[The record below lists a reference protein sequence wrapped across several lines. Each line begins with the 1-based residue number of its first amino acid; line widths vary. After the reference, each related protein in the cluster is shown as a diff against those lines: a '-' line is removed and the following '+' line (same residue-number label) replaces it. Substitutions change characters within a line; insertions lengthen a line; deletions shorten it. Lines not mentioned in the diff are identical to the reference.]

1 MTQSNSDSVLAKL
14 RDKRSR
20 ATVSTRED
28 ILVPK
33 PEPTESLE
41 SKSLESKNN
50 LEPVKDNSIEALQK
64 ELALFPETVR
74 HSGIVLEKGID
85 RDLTQFCRDN
95 KITVELFLEAAWCL
109 SDLEPEFLERIL
121 VSAKQRYTSRKQAGK
136 TRRLLTMLQK

>member
-1 MTQSNSDSVLAKL
+1 MNQGNSDNVLAKL

-20 ATVSTRED
+20 ATASTRED

-33 PEPTESLE
+33 LEAIAPLE
-41 SKSLESKNN
+41 SDNN
-50 LEPVKDNSIEALQK
+50 LEIVQDNSIEALQK
-64 ELALFPETVR
+64 ELASFPETVR

-85 RDLTQFCRDN
+85 RDLTQFCREN

-121 VSAKQRYTSRKQAGK
+121 VEAKQRYTSRKQAGK

>member
-1 MTQSNSDSVLAKL
+1 MTQNNSDSVLAKL

-33 PEPTESLE
+33 LEATEPLE
-41 SKSLESKNN
+41 GKNN
-50 LEPVKDNSIEALQK
+50 LPAQDNSIEALQK

-85 RDLTQFCRDN
+85 RDLNQFCRDN

-109 SDLEPEFLERIL
+109 SDLEPEFLGRIL
-121 VSAKQRYTSRKQAGK
+121 LEAKQRYTSRKQAGK
-136 TRRLLTMLQK
+136 TRRLLTMLRK

>member
-1 MTQSNSDSVLAKL
+1 MTQGNSDSVLAKL

-33 PEPTESLE
+33 LEVIEPD
-41 SKSLESKNN
+41 ESKNN

-64 ELALFPETVR
+64 ELASFPETVR

-85 RDLTQFCRDN
+85 QDLTQFCRDN

>member
-1 MTQSNSDSVLAKL
+1 MTQGNSDNVLAKL

-41 SKSLESKNN
+41 SKNN
-50 LEPVKDNSIEALQK
+50 LETVKDNSVEALQK
-64 ELALFPETVR
+64 ELASFPETIR

>member
-1 MTQSNSDSVLAKL
+1 MTQGNSDSVLAKL

-33 PEPTESLE
+33 LEAIEPLE
-41 SKSLESKNN
+41 SENN
-50 LEPVKDNSIEALQK
+50 LEPAQDNSIEALQK
-64 ELALFPETVR
+64 ELASFPETVR

-121 VSAKQRYTSRKQAGK
+121 VEAKQRYTSRKQAGK

>member
-33 PEPTESLE
+33 PEAIEPL
-41 SKSLESKNN
+41 KSPIN
-50 LEPVKDNSIEALQK
+50 LEPAKDNSIEVLQK
-64 ELALFPETVR
+64 ELASFPETIR

-121 VSAKQRYTSRKQAGK
+121 VEAKQRYNSRKQAGK
-136 TRRLLTMLQK
+136 TRRLLTMLHKQ

>member
-1 MTQSNSDSVLAKL
+1 MTQGNSDSVLAKL

-33 PEPTESLE
+33 QEITEALE
-41 SKSLESKNN
+41 DRNN

-95 KITVELFLEAAWCL
+95 KITVELFLEAAWCV

-136 TRRLLTMLQK
+136 TRRLLTMLHKQ

>member
-33 PEPTESLE
+33 PEAIEPLE
-41 SKSLESKNN
+41 SENN
-50 LEPVKDNSIEALQK
+50 LEPARDNSIEALQK
-64 ELALFPETVR
+64 ELASFPETVR

-136 TRRLLTMLQK
+136 TRRLLTMLQKQ

>member
-1 MTQSNSDSVLAKL
+1 MNQGNSDNVLAKL

-33 PEPTESLE
+33 PEAIEPLE
-41 SKSLESKNN
+41 SNNN

-64 ELALFPETVR
+64 ELASFPETVR

-109 SDLEPEFLERIL
+109 SELEPEFLERIL
-121 VSAKQRYTSRKQAGK
+121 LSAKQRYTSRKQAGK
-136 TRRLLTMLQK
+136 TRRLLTMLQKQ

>member
-33 PEPTESLE
+33 LEAIEPLE
-41 SKSLESKNN
+41 DRNN
-50 LEPVKDNSIEALQK
+50 LEPAQDNSIEALQE
-64 ELALFPETVR
+64 ELASFPETVR

>member
-20 ATVSTRED
+20 ASVSTRED

-33 PEPTESLE
+33 PEITAPDESE
-41 SKSLESKNN
+41 NN
-50 LEPVKDNSIEALQK
+50 LEPVQDNSIEALQK
-64 ELALFPETVR
+64 ELASFPETVR

>member
-1 MTQSNSDSVLAKL
+1 MNQGNSDNVLAKL

-28 ILVPK
+28 ILVSK
-33 PEPTESLE
+33 PEINEPLE
-41 SKSLESKNN
+41 SENN
-50 LEPVKDNSIEALQK
+50 LEPVTDNSVEALQK
-64 ELALFPETVR
+64 ELASFPETVR
-74 HSGIVLEKGID
+74 HSGIVLDKGID

-121 VSAKQRYTSRKQAGK
+121 VSAKQRYNSRKQAGK

>member
-1 MTQSNSDSVLAKL
+1 MTQGNSDSVLAKL

-33 PEPTESLE
+33 IEAIEPLE
-41 SKSLESKNN
+41 STTN
-50 LEPVKDNSIEALQK
+50 LEPVSDNSVEALQK
-64 ELALFPETVR
+64 ELASFPETVR
-74 HSGIVLEKGID
+74 HSGIVLDKGID
-85 RDLTQFCRDN
+85 RDLTQFCRDH

-121 VSAKQRYTSRKQAGK
+121 VEAKQRYTSRKQAGK
-136 TRRLLTMLQK
+136 TRRLLTMLQKQ

>member
-1 MTQSNSDSVLAKL
+1 MNQGNSDNVLAKL
-14 RDKRSR
+14 RDKRAR

-33 PEPTESLE
+33 QEPTETLE
-41 SKSLESKNN
+41 NENN

-64 ELALFPETVR
+64 ELASFPETIR
-74 HSGIVLEKGID
+74 HSGIVLDKGID

-109 SDLEPEFLERIL
+109 SDLEPELLERIL

-136 TRRLLTMLQK
+136 TRRLLTMLQKQ

>member
-33 PEPTESLE
+33 PEASEPLKSTINLE
-41 SKSLESKNN
+41 SS
-50 LEPVKDNSIEALQK
+50 KDNSIEALQK
-64 ELALFPETVR
+64 ELALFPETIR

-121 VSAKQRYTSRKQAGK
+121 VEAKHRYTSRKQAGK

>member
-33 PEPTESLE
+33 PETIEPLE
-41 SKSLESKNN
+41 NKNN
-50 LEPVKDNSIEALQK
+50 LELVQDNSIEALQK
-64 ELALFPETVR
+64 ELALFPETIR

-136 TRRLLTMLQK
+136 TRRLLTMLQKQ

>member
-1 MTQSNSDSVLAKL
+1 MNQGNSDNVLAKL

-33 PEPTESLE
+33 PEAIEP
-41 SKSLESKNN
+41 LESKNN
-50 LEPVKDNSIEALQK
+50 LEPVKDNSVEALQK
-64 ELALFPETVR
+64 ELASFPETVR

>member
-1 MTQSNSDSVLAKL
+1 MTQGNSDSVLAKL

-33 PEPTESLE
+33 QEITEALE
-41 SKSLESKNN
+41 DRNN

-136 TRRLLTMLQK
+136 TRRLLTMLQKQ

>member
-1 MTQSNSDSVLAKL
+1 MNQGNSDNVLAKL
-14 RDKRSR
+14 RDKRAR

-28 ILVPK
+28 ILVQK
-33 PEPTESLE
+33 PEITEPLE
-41 SKSLESKNN
+41 DRNN

-64 ELALFPETVR
+64 ELASFPETVR
-74 HSGIVLEKGID
+74 HSGIVLEKGLD

-121 VSAKQRYTSRKQAGK
+121 VEAKQRYTSRKQAGK

>member
-20 ATVSTRED
+20 VTVSTRED

-33 PEPTESLE
+33 PEITEPLE
-41 SKSLESKNN
+41 GRNN

-64 ELALFPETVR
+64 ELASFPETVR
-74 HSGIVLEKGID
+74 HSGIVLDKEID

-121 VSAKQRYTSRKQAGK
+121 VEAKQRYNSRKQAGK

>member
-1 MTQSNSDSVLAKL
+1 MTQGNSDSVLAKL

-33 PEPTESLE
+33 LEVIEPD
-41 SKSLESKNN
+41 ESKNN

-64 ELALFPETVR
+64 ELASFPETVR

-85 RDLTQFCRDN
+85 QDLTQFCRDN

-121 VSAKQRYTSRKQAGK
+121 VEAKQRYTSRKQAGK

>member
-1 MTQSNSDSVLAKL
+1 MNQGNSDNVLAKL

-33 PEPTESLE
+33 PEINEPLE
-41 SKSLESKNN
+41 SENN
-50 LEPVKDNSIEALQK
+50 LEPVTDNSVEALQK
-64 ELALFPETVR
+64 ELASFPETVR
-74 HSGIVLEKGID
+74 HSGIVLDKGID

-121 VSAKQRYTSRKQAGK
+121 VEAKQRYISRKQAGK

>member
-33 PEPTESLE
+33 PELTEP
-41 SKSLESKNN
+41 LESKNN
-50 LEPVKDNSIEALQK
+50 LEPVRDNSIEALQK
-64 ELALFPETVR
+64 ELASFPETVR

-85 RDLTQFCRDN
+85 RDLTQFCRGN

-121 VSAKQRYTSRKQAGK
+121 VEAKQRYNSRKQAGK
-136 TRRLLTMLQK
+136 TRRLLTMLQKQ

>member
-1 MTQSNSDSVLAKL
+1 MTQGNSDNVLAKL

-33 PEPTESLE
+33 PEVIEPLE
-41 SKSLESKNN
+41 SKSN
-50 LEPVKDNSIEALQK
+50 LEPARDNSIEALQK
-64 ELALFPETVR
+64 ELASFPETIR